1 MKLYL
6 SILLFLFFNT
16 SFACSCIAKP
26 SMEKAVDETDVVVTG
41 KVLSKESFGKKD
53 GRLPK
58 YFTHN
63 VKYKVEVTKIHK
75 GKIKKGIITIVTGP
89 AMGGDCGVF
98 FQIGK
103 SYTIYATYTLIDAGE
118 KKVEFMETNIC
129 SRTAK
134 ADKAE
139 SAKIEKY
146 CTSKGY
152 S

>member
-6 SILLFLFFNT
+6 SILVLLFFNI
-16 SFACSCIAKP
+16 SFACSCIPTP
-26 SMEKAVDETDVVVTG
+26 SMEKALDETNVVVTG
-41 KVLSKESFGKKD
+41 KVLSKEAFGKKD

-58 YFTHN
+58 YFTSN
-63 VKYKVEVTKIHK
+63 VKYKIEVTKIHK
-75 GKIKKGIITIVTGP
+75 GKIKKGIITIVTGS

-103 SYTIYATYTLIDAGE
+103 SYTIYAEYTLIDAGG
-118 KKVEFMETNIC
+118 KKMGFLETNIC
-129 SRTAK
+129 TRTAK
-134 ADKAE
+134 ADKTE

-146 CTSKGY
+146 CKLKGY

>member
-1 MKLYL
+1 MKTYY
-6 SILLFLFFNT
+6 SIFLLLIFNY
-16 SFACSCIAKP
+16 SFACSCIPTP
-26 SMEKAVDETDVVVTG
+26 SMEKALDETDVVVTG

-53 GRLPK
+53 GRLPR
-58 YFTHN
+58 YFASN

-103 SYTIYATYTLIDAGE
+103 SYTIYAEVTLIDTGG
-118 KKVEFMETNIC
+118 KKVEFLETTIC
-129 SRTAK
+129 TRTAK
-134 ADKAE
+134 ADKTE

-146 CTSKGY
+146 CKLKGY